1 MDLTTETIEGSQI
14 WGASA
19 ADYGASP
26 YYLTELSDNIC
37 DISFLVSN
45 YCEKPTKSKKTR
57 KRFLSSLIDML
68 KDANEQLILYIEDLK
83 QAKCVE
89 PFCISSEH
97 NVHRQVM

>member
-37 DISFLVSN
+37 DISFLVIN
-45 YCEKPTKSKKTR
+45 YCEKPTKSMN
-57 KRFLSSLIDML
+57 LISGSKVQNAKFIIDGMF
-68 KDANEQLILYIEDLK
+68 KMYLYYIYI
-83 QAKCVE
+83 VI
-89 PFCISSEH
+89 FI
-97 NVHRQVM
+97 